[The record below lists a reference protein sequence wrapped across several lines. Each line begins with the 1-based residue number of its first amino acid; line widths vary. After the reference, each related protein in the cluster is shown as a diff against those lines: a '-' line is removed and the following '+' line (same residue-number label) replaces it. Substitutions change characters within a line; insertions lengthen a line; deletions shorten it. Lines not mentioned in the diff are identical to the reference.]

1 MGNSCSSGQAHKD
14 KDNLSQHSEES
25 PSYRVTKPSVDA
37 SAEQAPQPAH
47 HLLEPTPSIK
57 DKKPL
62 KGPRP
67 VGSSVSDSISLSS
80 PVACASPRED
90 VEGPPMPANVATLP
104 DEHRS
109 YLLGRLPSQRARRRR
124 AMIIYVCAAD
134 SQDCCAEKG
143 ALQCGA
149 AARLRVRARRRGW
162 RIHVADL
169 HWRSPLEQQ
178 RDHRFPV
185 LCIAELARQSELG
198 AVVPILFLNSGLGTP
213 LLPHTLE
220 CADFKAALE
229 AAEDENDKSLLN
241 KWYSLDAST
250 TPPCYRLVRGA
261 PARWRREMAKT
272 LNVLVRTLPQEA
284 CDAYLTTV
292 VEQEVQHSVLL
303 SVEAA
308 RRCVWVCR
316 AGSGAGSGSDAA
328 PDAADASAAHHHELQ
343 RRLNNLQKD
352 LKLHLSER
360 NIIRASI
367 RGRSAPG
374 GEDEYTEGVRSALG
388 ERLDA
393 LLDALIADNDV
404 PAGYNGIPTSLFD
417 EINEHL
423 SFCQKAAQCTSN
435 REITLNELKTYMTG
449 DSNVPLALIGGAGC
463 GKATLV
469 ARAASLAPACQQD
482 LALIIRS
489 VGYNVVHTCRGAG
502 CGKATLVARAASLA
516 PACQQDLAL
525 IIRFVGLTS
534 QSSSSHLL
542 LKSIVDQCNVLHAG
556 TVYRGRN
563 DVPSLSAAL
572 TRLLSALGR
581 ARPVLLAVVGAD
593 ALRGARWLPSRL
605 PDNVKMIVTVTEE
618 TDEPSSS
625 AIMAVLSSE
634 DGPKVVRAP
643 PVGPEEAKAVLVA
656 CAATYS
662 KTGAASPPEAAV
674 KAVQKCTLPLY
685 AKILAWQISLSA
697 ETFTEQSE
705 PETAPELVI
714 CEDLEGQL
722 TQILITTEAALGAER
737 VKNCLALLTASRRG
751 LDDTEILDMLAH
763 DELFRSEET
772 YLPWA
777 PASLFWPQ
785 LAALLAPW
793 LRWAAGGAARWRDQ
807 ALAQH
812 ARDRYL
818 ADNEPRVRRAL
829 LHYYQVPRTARA
841 RQIPRR
847 QRAARAA
854 RAAALLP
861 GTTHS
866 TRATDTSQTTSRAC
880 ARAAALLLPGTTHST
895 RATDT
900 SQTTSRACGAR
911 CCTTTRY
918 HAQHA
923 RDRYLADNEPR
934 VRRALLHYYQVPRT
948 ARALLHYYQVPRTAR
963 ALLHYYQVPRTARAL
978 LHYYQV
984 PRTARAL
991 LHYYQVPRT
1000 ARALLHYYQVPRT
1013 ARALL
1018 HYYQGDWY
1026 EENDPKM
1033 AGRLISQENKF
1044 SEECFNTR
1052 KLDEIPYQH
1061 YHLYKDEPNTFAN
1074 QPYFTDLSYV
1084 YDKLAAT
1091 DCSHFLEDLDLV
1103 HIDPQPEH
1111 IQILKEVFEIHSY
1124 ALDYDHRQFYGL
1136 LRTTMEKRQRD
1147 GIPIKSEIVENW
1159 SKEIWE
1165 PPVPT
1170 FYAAN
1175 EDFYKVVEN
1184 KEKRDVSM
1192 VEGFD
1197 SKTYDLIVRF
1207 DTRGKFVA
1215 TVSTEREEI
1224 CVWDVTKCQ
1233 LVRKLV
1239 GVTHPINLVPI
1250 DEYRCVVLC
1259 RRELRVYDLDH
1270 GKFLVALKGVM
1281 NQKMPYYGL
1290 HDSKHLVALSR
1301 NRMYVNLMNIES
1313 GDCVTTFKAGEDRF
1327 LNSLLVSGDGRILVC
1342 GDETQKPFPLL
1353 VWSLASRKLLYDL
1366 RIPHHDFITSK
1377 AAITYEGSYV
1387 CVVSREL
1394 DEPSPN
1400 FIVVYD
1406 LQSGTLFKKW
1416 KPGCDTVAL
1425 AISSVDG
1432 CVVSG
1437 LADTRILVWDLV
1449 TGNCRLTLRGH
1460 VSAPSL
1466 LRLAKS
1472 GGVLMSADRAGR
1484 DPSVRLWDLHAGKLI
1499 AVYTPPERITSCEV
1513 LLGGSVLAIA
1523 LENFKEILCVKLEG
1537 PLVESVRA
1545 GREGEYDDKGYGDE
1559 SGEGKTFS
1567 VRGSEGC

>member
-14 KDNLSQHSEES
+14 KDNISQHSEDSCYLRSNCCSRRS

-37 SAEQAPQPAH
+37 TAEPPPQPEQ
-47 HLLEPTPSIK
+47 HLLEPTPSVR
-57 DKKPL
+57 DTKPQF

-67 VGSSVSDSISLSS
+67 TGCSVSDSISLSS
-80 PVACASPRED
+80 PVACASPKED

-104 DEHRS
+104 EEHRS
-109 YLLGRLPSQRARRRR
+109 CLMGRVAGQRPRRRR
-124 AMIIYVCAAD
+124 AMLIYVCAAD

-149 AARLRVRARRRGW
+149 AARLRVRARKRGW
-162 RIHVADL
+162 RVHVADL

-185 LCIAELARQSELG
+185 LCITELTRQSELG
-198 AVVPILFLNSGLGTP
+198 AVVPVLFLNSGLGTP

-229 AAEDENDKSLLN
+229 AADDENDKALLN
-241 KWYSLDAST
+241 KWYTLDCST

-261 PARWRREMAKT
+261 PARWRREMART

-292 VEQEVQHSVLL
+292 VEQEVQHTVVM

-316 AGSGAGSGSDAA
+316 AGGAGGGGVGAGVGGEPDDAA
-328 PDAADASAAHHHELQ
+328 QIHELQ
-343 RRLNNLQKD
+343 RRLANLQKE
-352 LKLHLSER
+352 LKVHLSER
-360 NIIRASI
+360 NIIRASV
-367 RGRSAPG
+367 RGRSAASG
-374 GEDEYTEGVRSALG
+374 DDEYAEGVRAALV
-388 ERLDA
+388 ERLEA
-393 LLDALIADNDV
+393 LLDALVSEHDA
-404 PAGYNGIPTSLFD
+404 PPGYNGIPTSLLD

-423 SFCQKAAQCTSN
+423 IFCQKSAQCTSN
-435 REITLNELKTYMTG
+435 REITLNELKTYITG

-469 ARAASLAPACQQD
+469 ARAVTMAPTCQQD
-482 LALIIRS
+482 LA
-489 VGYNVVHTCRGAG
+489 V
-502 CGKATLVARAASLA
+502 
-516 PACQQDLAL
+516 

-534 QSSSSHLL
+534 QSSSSHQL
-542 LKSIVDQCNVLHAG
+542 LKSIVDQCHVLNTG

-563 DVPSLSAAL
+563 DVASLSTLLPTLL
-572 TRLLSALGR
+572 TSLGR
-581 ARPVLLAVVGAD
+581 RRPVLLAIVGAD
-593 ALRGARWLPSRL
+593 ALRAARWLPERL

-618 TDEPSSS
+618 KDEPSSS

-634 DGPKVVRAP
+634 DGPKVLRAP
-643 PVGPEEAKAVLVA
+643 PVGAEEAKAVLTA

-697 ETFTEQSE
+697 ETFTEQE
-705 PETAPELVI
+705 PDATPELVI

-722 TQILITTEAALGAER
+722 VQILVATEAALGAER

-763 DELFRSEET
+763 DELFRSHET

-793 LRWAAGGAARWRDQ
+793 VRWDARGAARWRDA
-807 ALAQH
+807 ALAGA

-818 ADNEPRVRRAL
+818 ADAEHDVRRTL
-829 LHYYQVPRTARA
+829 VEYYEGV
-841 RQIPRR
+841 
-847 QRAARAA
+847 
-854 RAAALLP
+854 
-861 GTTHS
+861 
-866 TRATDTSQTTSRAC
+866 
-880 ARAAALLLPGTTHST
+880 
-895 RATDT
+895 
-900 SQTTSRACGAR
+900 
-911 CCTTTRY
+911 
-918 HAQHA
+918 
-923 RDRYLADNEPR
+923 
-934 VRRALLHYYQVPRT
+934 
-948 ARALLHYYQVPRTAR
+948 
-963 ALLHYYQVPRTARAL
+963 
-978 LHYYQV
+978 
-984 PRTARAL
+984 
-991 LHYYQVPRT
+991 
-1000 ARALLHYYQVPRT
+1000 
-1013 ARALL
+1013 
-1018 HYYQGDWY
+1018 WY
-1026 EENDPKM
+1026 SENDPKM
-1033 AGRLISQENKF
+1033 AGRLVSQENKF
-1044 SEECFNTR
+1044 SDECYNTR
-1052 KLDEIPYQH
+1052 KLDELPFQH
-1061 YHLYKDEPNTFAN
+1061 YHLYREAPEVFAE
-1074 QPYFTDLSYV
+1074 QPYFTQLDWIR
-1084 YDKLAAT
+1084 DKVAAA
-1091 DCSHFLEDLDLV
+1091 DCAHFLEDLALV
-1103 HIDPQPEH
+1103 HIEPLPEH
-1111 IQILKEVFEIHSY
+1111 IEILKDLFETHCY
-1124 ALDYDHRQFYGL
+1124 ALDYDHRQFYSL
-1136 LRTTMEKRQRD
+1136 LRVTIEKRRRE
-1147 GIPIKSEIVENW
+1147 GVEIKSKIVENW
-1159 SKEIWE
+1159 LAEIYD
-1165 PPVPT
+1165 PPIPS
-1170 FYAAN
+1170 FYPMN
-1175 EDFYKVVEN
+1175 EDYWRVEG
-1184 KEKRDVSM
+1184 KKREMSM

-1197 SKTYDLIVRF
+1197 SKTFDLIVRF
-1207 DTRGKFVA
+1207 DCRGKYVA

-1224 CVWDVTKCQ
+1224 CVWDVSKCQ
-1233 LVRKLV
+1233 LVRKIV

-1259 RRELRVYDLDH
+1259 RRELRVYNLDQ
-1270 GKFLVALKGVM
+1270 GTFLVALKGVM

-1290 HDSKHLVALSR
+1290 HDSTHLVALSR
-1301 NRMYVNLMNIES
+1301 NRMYVNLMNIET

-1327 LNSLLVSGDGRILVC
+1327 LNSLLVSGDGRVLVC

-1353 VWSLASRKLLYDL
+1353 VWSLTSRKLLYDL
-1366 RIPHHDFITSK
+1366 RIPHHDFVTSK

-1425 AISSVDG
+1425 AISSADG

-1449 TGNCRLTLRGH
+1449 TGNCRVTLRGH
-1460 VSAPSL
+1460 VSAPSR
-1466 LRLAKS
+1466 LRLARA
-1472 GGVLMSADRAGR
+1472 GGVLLSQDDTCR
-1484 DPSVRLWDLHAGKLI
+1484 DLSVRLWDLHTGKLI

-1513 LLGGSVLAIA
+1513 LLGGSVLAVA
-1523 LENFKEILCVKLEG
+1523 LENCRDILCVQLHG
-1537 PLVESVRA
+1537 PPGDAVAA
-1545 GREGEYDDKGYGDE
+1545 GRDLEHDDGPYGDPALQGRTLDVKAAE
-1559 SGEGKTFS
+1559 TS
-1567 VRGSEGC
+1567 

>member
-14 KDNLSQHSEES
+14 KDNISQHSEES
-25 PSYRVTKPSVDA
+25 TCCARRSPSYRARAEPAPTQPPPAPDRQPSLK
-37 SAEQAPQPAH
+37 E
-47 HLLEPTPSIK
+47 
-57 DKKPL
+57 KKPQL

-90 VEGPPMPANVATLP
+90 VEGPPMPASVSSLP
-104 DEHRS
+104 EDHKS
-109 YLLGRLPSQRARRRR
+109 SLLGRLPCQRVRRKR
-124 AMIIYVCAAD
+124 AMLIYVCAAD

-149 AARLRVRARRRGW
+149 AARLRARARGRGW
-162 RIHVADL
+162 RVHVADL

-198 AVVPILFLNSGLGTP
+198 AVVPVLFLNSGLGTP

-220 CADFKAALE
+220 CADFKAALD
-229 AAEDENDKSLLN
+229 AAEDESDKALLN

-292 VEQEVQHSVLL
+292 VEQEVQHTVLL

-308 RRCVWVCR
+308 RRCVWVWR
-316 AGSGAGSGSDAA
+316 AGAA
-328 PDAADASAAHHHELQ
+328 QEPEPADRAHHHELQ
-343 RRLNNLQKD
+343 RRLANMQKD
-352 LKLHLSER
+352 LKQHLSER

-374 GEDEYTEGVRSALG
+374 GEDEYTEGVRAALG

-393 LLDALIADNDV
+393 LLDSLIAENEV
-404 PAGYNGIPTSLFD
+404 PAGCNGIPTSLFD

-435 REITLNELKTYMTG
+435 REVTLNELKSYIMG
-449 DSNVPLALIGGAGC
+449 DSSVPLALIGGAGC

-469 ARAASLAPACQQD
+469 ARALCLAPSCQQD
-482 LALIIRS
+482 LAVI
-489 VGYNVVHTCRGAG
+489 V
-502 CGKATLVARAASLA
+502 
-516 PACQQDLAL
+516 
-525 IIRFVGLTS
+525 RFVGLTS
-534 QSSSSHLL
+534 QSSSSHQL
-542 LKSIVDQCNVLHAG
+542 LKSIVDQCYVLHTG
-556 TVYRGRN
+556 SVYRGRN
-563 DVPSLSAAL
+563 DVVSLAAGL
-572 TRLLSALGR
+572 RRSLEALGR
-581 ARPVLLAVVGAD
+581 ARPTLLAIVGAD
-593 ALRGARWLPSRL
+593 ALRAARWLPERL

-618 TDEPSSS
+618 KDEPSSS

-634 DGPKVVRAP
+634 DGPKIVRAP
-643 PVGPEEAKAVLVA
+643 PVGPEEAKAALAA

-722 TQILITTEAALGAER
+722 IQILVTTEAALGAEK
-737 VKNCLALLTASRRG
+737 VKTCLALLTASRRG

-785 LAALLAPW
+785 LAALLSPW
-793 LRWAAGGAARWRDQ
+793 LRWDARGAARWRDA
-807 ALAQH
+807 ALASA

-818 ADNEPRVRRAL
+818 QDGD
-829 LHYYQVPRTARA
+829 TRA
-841 RQIPRR
+841 R
-847 QRAARAA
+847 
-854 RAAALLP
+854 
-861 GTTHS
+861 
-866 TRATDTSQTTSRAC
+866 DT
-880 ARAAALLLPGTTHST
+880 
-895 RATDT
+895 
-900 SQTTSRACGAR
+900 
-911 CCTTTRY
+911 
-918 HAQHA
+918 
-923 RDRYLADNEPR
+923 LA
-934 VRRALLHYYQVPRT
+934 
-948 ARALLHYYQVPRTAR
+948 
-963 ALLHYYQVPRTARAL
+963 
-978 LHYYQV
+978 
-984 PRTARAL
+984 
-991 LHYYQVPRT
+991 
-1000 ARALLHYYQVPRT
+1000 
-1013 ARALL
+1013 

-1026 EENDPKM
+1026 AENDPKM
-1033 AGRLISQENKF
+1033 AGRLVSQENKF
-1044 SEECFNTR
+1044 SDECYNTR
-1052 KLDEIPYQH
+1052 KLDELPFQH
-1061 YHLYKDEPNTFAN
+1061 YHLYKDEPETFAN
-1074 QPYFTDLSYV
+1074 QPYFTQLDWV
-1084 YDKLAAT
+1084 HAKLAAT
-1091 DCSHFLEDLDLV
+1091 DCCHFLEDIALIHMDNL
-1103 HIDPQPEH
+1103 PEH
-1111 IQILKEVFEIHSY
+1111 VEILKETFETNSY
-1124 ALDYDHRQFYGL
+1124 ALDYDHRQFYGI
-1136 LRTTMEKRQRD
+1136 LRSTMEKRKRE
-1147 GIPIKSEIVENW
+1147 GIENKTKIVQDW
-1159 SKEIWE
+1159 MQVIWL
-1165 PPVPT
+1165 PPFPT
-1170 FYAAN
+1170 LYPMN
-1175 EDFYKVVEN
+1175 EDFYKISEGKDK
-1184 KEKRDVSM
+1184 KELSA

-1224 CVWDVTKCQ
+1224 CVWDVTRCQ

-1259 RRELRVYDLDH
+1259 RRELRVYDLDQ
-1270 GKFLVALKGVM
+1270 GKFLVPLKGVM
-1281 NQKMPYYGL
+1281 NQKMPFYGL

-1301 NRMYVNLMNIES
+1301 NRMYVNLMNIET

-1327 LNSLLVSGDGRILVC
+1327 LNSLLVSGDGRVLVC

-1353 VWSLASRKLLYDL
+1353 VWSLTSRKLLYDL
-1366 RIPHHDFITSK
+1366 RIPHHDFVTSK

-1460 VSAPSL
+1460 VSAPGL
-1466 LRLAKS
+1466 LRLAKT
-1472 GGVLMSADRAGR
+1472 GGVLLSADHTGR
-1484 DPSVRLWDLHAGKLI
+1484 DMSVRLWELNTGKLI

-1513 LLGGSVLAIA
+1513 LLGGSVLAMA
-1523 LENFKEILCVKLEG
+1523 LENYKEILCVKLEG

-1545 GREGEYDDKGYGDE
+1545 GRDCEQDEDNYGDE
-1559 SGEGKTFS
+1559 VSEGKTFT
-1567 VRGSEGC
+1567 VKNEC

>member
-14 KDNLSQHSEES
+14 KDSQSQHSEEYKLKSSTGNERS
-25 PSYRVTKPSVDA
+25 PSYRQRAKERED
-37 SAEQAPQPAH
+37 QPAPTQ
-47 HLLEPTPSIK
+47 LLEPAPAHR
-57 DKKPL
+57 PQL

-80 PVACASPRED
+80 PVTCASPRD
-90 VEGPPMPANVATLP
+90 AEGPPMPSGVASLP
-104 DEHRS
+104 EDHRAQ
-109 YLLGRLPSQRARRRR
+109 LLGRPQQRTRRKK
-124 AMIIYVCAAD
+124 AMLIYVCAAD

-198 AVVPILFLNSGLGTP
+198 AVVPVLFLNSGLGTP

-220 CADFKAALE
+220 CADFKAALDAAQDE
-229 AAEDENDKSLLN
+229 ADKTLLN
-241 KWYSLDAST
+241 KWYSLDESR

-261 PARWRREMAKT
+261 PARWRREMAKA

-292 VEQEVQHSVLL
+292 VEQEVQHTVLL

-316 AGSGAGSGSDAA
+316 AGAAAAAESDA
-328 PDAADASAAHHHELQ
+328 PDPAHHQELT
-343 RRLNNLQKD
+343 RRLHNLQKD

-360 NIIRASI
+360 NIIRASV

-393 LLDALIADNDV
+393 LLDTLIGESEA
-404 PAGYNGIPTSLFD
+404 PAGVNGIPTSLFD
-417 EINEHL
+417 ELNEHL
-423 SFCQKAAQCTSN
+423 TFCQKSAQSTSN
-435 REITLNELKTYMTG
+435 REITLNELKTYVTG
-449 DSNVPLALIGGAGC
+449 DSQVPLALIGGAGC

-469 ARAASLAPACQQD
+469 ARAATLAPTWQQD
-482 LALIIRS
+482 LA
-489 VGYNVVHTCRGAG
+489 V
-502 CGKATLVARAASLA
+502 
-516 PACQQDLAL
+516 
-525 IIRFVGLTS
+525 IIRFVGLTP
-534 QSSSSHLL
+534 QSSSSHQL
-542 LKSIVDQCNVLHAG
+542 LKSIVDQCHVLHAG
-556 TVYRGRN
+556 TPYRGRN
-563 DVPSLSAAL
+563 DVASLSAAL
-572 TRLLSALGR
+572 PKLLGALGR
-581 ARPVLLAVVGAD
+581 ARPALLLVVGAD

-605 PDNVKMIVTVTEE
+605 PGNVKMIVTVTEE
-618 TDEPSSS
+618 KDEPSSS

-643 PVGPEEAKAVLVA
+643 PVGAEEARAVLAA
-656 CAATYS
+656 CAAAYS
-662 KTGAASPPEAAV
+662 KTGAASPPDAAV
-674 KAVQKCTLPLY
+674 KAVQKCTIPLY

-737 VKNCLALLTASRRG
+737 VKTCLALLTAARRG

-785 LAALLAPW
+785 LAALLSPW
-793 LRWAAGGAARWRDQ
+793 LRWDARGAARWRDA
-807 ALAQH
+807 ALAGA

-818 ADNEPRVRRAL
+818 QDCEDQVRRTL
-829 LHYYQVPRTARA
+829 VDYYEGV
-841 RQIPRR
+841 
-847 QRAARAA
+847 
-854 RAAALLP
+854 
-861 GTTHS
+861 
-866 TRATDTSQTTSRAC
+866 
-880 ARAAALLLPGTTHST
+880 
-895 RATDT
+895 
-900 SQTTSRACGAR
+900 
-911 CCTTTRY
+911 
-918 HAQHA
+918 
-923 RDRYLADNEPR
+923 
-934 VRRALLHYYQVPRT
+934 
-948 ARALLHYYQVPRTAR
+948 
-963 ALLHYYQVPRTARAL
+963 
-978 LHYYQV
+978 
-984 PRTARAL
+984 
-991 LHYYQVPRT
+991 
-1000 ARALLHYYQVPRT
+1000 
-1013 ARALL
+1013 
-1018 HYYQGDWY
+1018 WY
-1026 EENDPKM
+1026 TENDPKM

-1044 SEECFNTR
+1044 SDECYNTR
-1052 KLDEIPYQH
+1052 KLDELPFQH
-1061 YHLYKDEPNTFAN
+1061 YHLSKNDPESFATR
-1074 QPYFTDLSYV
+1074 PYFTELSWV
-1084 YDKLAAT
+1084 HDKLAAT
-1091 DCSHFLEDLDLV
+1091 DCGHFLEDIALV
-1103 HIDPQPEH
+1103 HLDPLPEH
-1111 IQILKEVFEIHSY
+1111 IEILKEVFEHHSY

-1136 LRTTMEKRQRD
+1136 LRTTMEKRQRE
-1147 GIPIKSEIVENW
+1147 GTEIKSKIVHSWVE
-1159 SKEIWE
+1159 EIWE
-1165 PPVPT
+1165 PPIPT
-1170 FYAAN
+1170 FFPAN
-1175 EDFYKVVEN
+1175 EEFWRIVET
-1184 KEKRDVSM
+1184 KEKRDLAM
-1192 VEGFD
+1192 VAGFD
-1197 SKTYDLIVRF
+1197 NKTYDLIVRF

-1224 CVWDVTKCQ
+1224 CVWDVAQCK
-1233 LVRKLV
+1233 LVRKIT
-1239 GVTHPINLVPI
+1239 GVTQPINLVPI

-1259 RRELRVYDLDH
+1259 KRELRVYDLNQ
-1270 GKFLVALKGVM
+1270 GKFVVSLKGVM

-1290 HDSKHLVALSR
+1290 HDPKHLVALSR
-1301 NRMYVNLMNIES
+1301 NRMYVNLMNIET

-1327 LNSLLVSGDGRILVC
+1327 LNSLLVSGDGRVLVC

-1353 VWSLASRKLLYDL
+1353 VWSLTSRKLLYDL
-1366 RIPHHDFITSK
+1366 RIPHHDFVTSK

-1460 VSAPSL
+1460 GAAPAR
-1466 LRLAKS
+1466 LRLARA
-1472 GGVLMSADRAGR
+1472 GGVLLSADDQCR
-1484 DPSVRLWDLHAGKLI
+1484 DLSVRLWDLHTGKLI

-1513 LLGGSVLAIA
+1513 LLGGSVLALA
-1523 LENFKEILCVKLEG
+1523 LENYKDILCVKLCG
-1537 PLVESVRA
+1537 PPVDSVTQ
-1545 GREGEYDDKGYGDE
+1545 GRDAEYDDRPYGDPAL
-1559 SGEGKTFS
+1559 EGRTFD
-1567 VRGSEGC
+1567 VRGAETC

>member
-14 KDNLSQHSEES
+14 KDNLSQHSEEYTLPSDEAKRS

-37 SAEQAPQPAH
+37 SAEQQTLADSR
-47 HLLEPTPSIK
+47 LLEPTPSIR
-57 DKKPL
+57 DKKPPL

-90 VEGPPMPANVATLP
+90 VEGPPVPASVAALP
-104 DEHRS
+104 EEHRS
-109 YLLGRLPSQRARRRR
+109 YLLGRLSNHRARRRK
-124 AMIIYVCAAD
+124 AMLIYVCAAD

-149 AARLRVRARRRGW
+149 AARLRVRARKRGW

-198 AVVPILFLNSGLGTP
+198 AVVPVLFLNSGLGTP

-229 AAEDENDKSLLN
+229 AAEDDSDKALLN
-241 KWYSLDAST
+241 KWYSLDSST

-261 PARWRREMAKT
+261 PARWRREMAKA

-292 VEQEVQHSVLL
+292 VEQEVQHTVLM

-316 AGSGAGSGSDAA
+316 AGA
-328 PDAADASAAHHHELQ
+328 PAQESADDAAHHHELA

-360 NIIRASI
+360 NIIRASV

-374 GEDEYTEGVRSALG
+374 GEDEYTAGVRGALG

-393 LLDALIADNDV
+393 LLDALVAENDA

-417 EINEHL
+417 EISEHL

-435 REITLNELKTYMTG
+435 REITLNELKTYVTG

-469 ARAASLAPACQQD
+469 ARALSLAPACQQD
-482 LALIIRS
+482 LALI
-489 VGYNVVHTCRGAG
+489 V
-502 CGKATLVARAASLA
+502 
-516 PACQQDLAL
+516 
-525 IIRFVGLTS
+525 RFVGLTS

-542 LKSIVDQCNVLHAG
+542 LKSIVDQCNVLHTG

-563 DVPSLSAAL
+563 DVSSLSLAL
-572 TRLLSALGR
+572 ARLLSALGR
-581 ARPVLLAVVGAD
+581 TRPVLLAVVGAD
-593 ALRGARWLPSRL
+593 ALRGVRWLPSRL

-643 PVGPEEAKAVLVA
+643 PVGAEEAKAVLYA

-662 KTGAASPPEAAV
+662 KTGAASPPETAV

-705 PETAPELVI
+705 PETTPDLVI
-714 CEDLEGQL
+714 CEDLDSQII
-722 TQILITTEAALGAER
+722 QILVTTEQALGVDR
-737 VKNCLALLTASRRG
+737 VKTCLAFLTASRRG

-763 DELFRSEET
+763 EEQFRSEET

-785 LAALLAPW
+785 LAALLSPW
-793 LRWAAGGAARWRDQ
+793 LRWDSRGAARWRDA
-807 ALAQH
+807 ALAGA

-818 ADNEPRVRRAL
+818 ADCEHEVRRTL
-829 LHYYQVPRTARA
+829 LDYYEGV
-841 RQIPRR
+841 
-847 QRAARAA
+847 
-854 RAAALLP
+854 
-861 GTTHS
+861 
-866 TRATDTSQTTSRAC
+866 
-880 ARAAALLLPGTTHST
+880 
-895 RATDT
+895 
-900 SQTTSRACGAR
+900 
-911 CCTTTRY
+911 
-918 HAQHA
+918 
-923 RDRYLADNEPR
+923 
-934 VRRALLHYYQVPRT
+934 
-948 ARALLHYYQVPRTAR
+948 
-963 ALLHYYQVPRTARAL
+963 
-978 LHYYQV
+978 
-984 PRTARAL
+984 
-991 LHYYQVPRT
+991 
-1000 ARALLHYYQVPRT
+1000 
-1013 ARALL
+1013 
-1018 HYYQGDWY
+1018 WY
-1026 EENDPKM
+1026 KENDPKM

-1044 SEECFNTR
+1044 SEECYNTR
-1052 KLDEIPYQH
+1052 KLDEMPYQH
-1061 YHLYKDEPNTFAN
+1061 YHIYKDEPETFAK
-1074 QPYFTDLSYV
+1074 QIYFTQLDWV

-1091 DCSHFLEDLDLV
+1091 DCSHFLEDLDLI
-1103 HIDPQPEH
+1103 HLDPLPEH
-1111 IQILKEVFEIHSY
+1111 IEILKEVFEVHTY
-1124 ALDYDHRQFYGL
+1124 ALDYDHRQFFGL
-1136 LRTTMEKRQRD
+1136 LRTTMEKRQRE
-1147 GIPIKSEIVENW
+1147 GVEIKSKIVQDW
-1159 SKEIWE
+1159 MKIIHE
-1165 PPVPT
+1165 PSIPT
-1170 FYAAN
+1170 FYPLN
-1175 EDFYKVVEN
+1175 EDFHKIVEN
-1184 KEKRDVSM
+1184 KEKRDSSM

-1224 CVWDVTKCQ
+1224 CVWDVTRCQ

-1259 RRELRVYDLDH
+1259 RRELRVYDLEQ

-1353 VWSLASRKLLYDL
+1353 VWSLTSRKLLYDL
-1366 RIPHHDFITSK
+1366 RIPHHDFVTSK

-1394 DEPSPN
+1394 DELSPN

-1437 LADTRILVWDLV
+1437 LADTRILLWDLV

-1460 VSAPSL
+1460 VAAPSL

-1472 GGVLMSADRAGR
+1472 GGVLLSTDHSCK
-1484 DPSVRLWDLHAGKLI
+1484 DLSVRLWDLHTGKII
-1499 AVYTPPERITSCEV
+1499 AVYTPPERITSCEI
-1513 LLGGSVLAIA
+1513 LLGGSVLAMS
-1523 LENFKEILCVKLEG
+1523 LENYKEILCVKLEG
-1537 PLVESVRA
+1537 PLVDSVKA
-1545 GREGEYDDKGYGDE
+1545 GRDCEYDEKGYGDE
-1559 SGEGKTFS
+1559 TSDGKTFV
-1567 VRGSEGC
+1567 VRTEGC